1 MNPLFQLLCA
11 ELRFRIPVFR
21 VAFAD
26 ISRLTLSIVQRKEK
40 TRARAREM
48 KRERD
53 RGRRGGGEIRR
64 KDAKT
69 LVGVVYSPLE
79 NLWEASIIYKVDSWN
94 AISSWKLCKTR
105 RNEATCYLRGRNTGH
120 LWHSSTFD
128 SSPYNR
134 APLAAFDPSS
144 YWISRTKV
152 PLTIE
157 TRDSGTM
164 GPGNR
169 DVCSLKFVR
178 RDKFLF
184 SNIWGRITRL
194 LGSLR
199 LIVANVASCFRLVS
213 IPQVLTVKLLGS
225 RRRPCWIHRGCVCIC
240 LRMSLG
246 SLRSCLE

>member
-21 VAFAD
+21 IAFAD
-26 ISRLTLSIVQRKEK
+26 ISQLTLSIVQRKEK
-40 TRARAREM
+40 TRARAREEE
-48 KRERD
+48 KERERI
-53 RGRRGGGEIRR
+53 GR

-94 AISSWKLCKTR
+94 AISSRKLWKTR
-105 RNEATCYLRGRNTGH
+105 RNEATCCLRGRNTGH

-157 TRDSGTM
+157 TRDSRTM

-199 LIVANVASCFRLVS
+199 LIVANVASCFCLVS

-225 RRRPCWIHRGCVCIC
+225 RRRLLDCVCIC

-246 SLRSCLE
+246 SLRTCLE